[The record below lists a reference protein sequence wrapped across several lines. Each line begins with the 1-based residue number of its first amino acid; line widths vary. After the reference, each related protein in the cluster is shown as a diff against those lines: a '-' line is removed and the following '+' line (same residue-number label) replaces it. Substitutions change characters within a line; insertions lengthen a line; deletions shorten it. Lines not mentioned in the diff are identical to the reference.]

1 MSDKPTHSLY
11 RGVIYI
17 TSAVTRAFQR
27 CIIQYILL
35 LNYIIYGRG
44 GVLLLLWPRLPE
56 LYCIFWQEGLQL
68 YGTTLGTV
76 F

>member
-44 GVLLLLWPRLPE
+44 GVLLLLWPID
-56 LYCIFWQEGLQL
+56 CQNC
-68 YGTTLGTV
+68 TV
-76 F
+76 YSGRKAYY